1 MGISPEKIRAAT
13 ADALVRAGS
22 SFTPGLRA
30 AYARALEVETDERSL
45 WAMRQFLENADVAE
59 QRKLPLCDDT
69 GIPHAFLE
77 IGEFAEF
84 GGPHLGAVTEGIAE
98 GLKRLP
104 GRPMAVLGEAVE
116 RIEQSHGL
124 SLFSEDVVP
133 PAFSVK
139 RIPGDRVRIT
149 ILLLGGGPE
158 IRAKTYR
165 IFHKHRMETVLN
177 EVVEWGTEAVRELGC
192 TPAVVAVGLGRTH
205 FEATSLMLEAMASGE
220 LEKQT
225 PLEQQITDKI
235 NAGGT
240 GPLGLGGRISVLAT
254 LLNIGPQ
261 RASGVRIAS
270 VRTCCGIEPRRATVE
285 VG

>member
-1 MGISPEKIRAAT
+1 MGTSPEKIREAT
-13 ADALVRAGS
+13 AEALVRAGS

-30 AYARALEVETDERSL
+30 AYARAVALETDERSL

-59 QRKLPLCDDT
+59 RRTLPLCDDT
-69 GIPHAFLE
+69 GIPHVFLE
-77 IGEFAEF
+77 VGESAEF

-98 GLKRLP
+98 GLRRLP
-104 GRPMAVLGEAVE
+104 GRPMAVLGDGVQ
-116 RIEQSHGL
+116 RIEQSQGL
-124 SLFSEDVVP
+124 SVFSEDVVP
-133 PAFSVK
+133 PAFLVK
-139 RIPGDRVRIT
+139 RIPGDRVRISV
-149 ILLLGGGPE
+149 LLLGGGPE

-165 IFHKHRMETVLN
+165 IFHKHHLETVMD
-177 EVVEWGTEAVRELGC
+177 EVAQWGIEAVRELGC

-205 FEATSLMLEAMASGE
+205 FEAASLMLEAMALGD

-225 PLEQQITDKI
+225 PLEQQITDRI
-235 NAGGT
+235 NASGT
-240 GPLGLGGRISVLAT
+240 GPLGLGGRISVLAS

-285 VG
+285 LS

>member
-1 MGISPEKIRAAT
+1 MGISPEKIKEAT
-13 ADALVRAGS
+13 AEALVRAGS

-30 AYARALEVETDERSL
+30 AYARALELETNERSL

-59 QRKLPLCDDT
+59 RRTLPLCDDT
-69 GIPHAFLE
+69 GIPHIFLE
-77 IGEFAEF
+77 VGEFAEF
-84 GGPHLGAVTEGIAE
+84 GGPHLGAVSEGIAE
-98 GLKRLP
+98 GLRRLP
-104 GRPMAVLGEAVE
+104 GRPMAVLGDDVQ
-116 RIEQSHGL
+116 RIEQSQGL
-124 SLFSEDVVP
+124 SLYSEDVVP

-139 RIPGDRVRIT
+139 RISGHKVRIT
-149 ILLLGGGPE
+149 VMLLGGGPE

-165 IFHKHRMETVLN
+165 IFHKHRLETVLD
-177 EVVEWGTEAVRELGC
+177 EVAQWGIEAVRELGC

-205 FEATSLMLEAMASGE
+205 FEAVSLMLEAMALGD

-225 PLEQQITDKI
+225 PQEQQVTERI
-235 NAGGT
+235 NAEGS
-240 GPLGLGGRISVLAT
+240 GPLGLGGRVSVLAT

-285 VG
+285 LS

>member
-1 MGISPEKIRAAT
+1 MRISPEKIKEAT
-13 ADALVRAGS
+13 AQALVRAGS

-59 QRKLPLCDDT
+59 RRRLPLCDDT
-69 GIPHAFLE
+69 GIPHVFLE
-77 IGEFAEF
+77 VGEFAEF

-98 GLKRLP
+98 GLRRLP
-104 GRPMAVLGEAVE
+104 GRPMAVLGDEVQ
-116 RIEQSHGL
+116 RIEQSQGL
-124 SLFSEDVVP
+124 SLHSEDVIP

-149 ILLLGGGPE
+149 VLLLGGGPE

-165 IFHKHRMETVLN
+165 IFHKHRLETVVD
-177 EVVEWGTEAVRELGC
+177 EVAQWGVEAVRELGC

-205 FEATSLMLEAMASGE
+205 FEAASLMLEAMSAGD
-220 LEKQT
+220 LERQT
-225 PLEQQITDKI
+225 PLEQQITQKI
-235 NAGGT
+235 NAGGS
-240 GPLGLGGRISVLAT
+240 GPLGLGGRVSVLAS
-254 LLNIGPQ
+254 LVNIGPQ

>member
-1 MGISPEKIRAAT
+1 MSISPAKVKEAT
-13 ADALVRAGS
+13 AEALVRAGS

-30 AYARALEVETDERSL
+30 AYARAVALETDERSL

-59 QRKLPLCDDT
+59 RRTLPLCDDT
-69 GIPHAFLE
+69 GIPHVFLE
-77 IGEFAEF
+77 VGEFAEF

-98 GLKRLP
+98 GLRRLP
-104 GRPMAVLGEAVE
+104 GRPMAVLGDGVQ
-116 RIEQSHGL
+116 RIEQSQGL
-124 SLFSEDVVP
+124 SVFSEDVVP
-133 PAFSVK
+133 PAFLVK
-139 RIPGDRVRIT
+139 RIPGDRVRISV
-149 ILLLGGGPE
+149 LLLGGGPE

-165 IFHKHRMETVLN
+165 IFHKHHLETVMD
-177 EVVEWGTEAVRELGC
+177 EVAQWGIEAVRELGC

-205 FEATSLMLEAMASGE
+205 FEAVSLMLEAMALGD

-225 PLEQQITDKI
+225 PLEQQITERI
-235 NAGGT
+235 NASGT
-240 GPLGLGGRISVLAT
+240 GPLGLGGRISVLAS

-270 VRTCCGIEPRRATVE
+270 VRTCCGIEPRRATLE